1 MKILKIFG
9 VVVAVHAAVF
19 MFVFAIPGCR
29 TTSRSTPPPPP
40 PDTTSAP
47 ASVTYPG
54 TGNSNPVTATPSNAS
69 PSLNG
74 ADLNPGTSDGAPTVS
89 FNAGP
94 ASNAQH
100 FNPTRPGTSV
110 ADVLQGGEVTGVTP
124 ATTYKVVNN
133 DSLWK
138 VAKKHNIGVDDL
150 AKANNL
156 RPSSPLKVG
165 QKLIIPGK
173 PSAAST
179 SNGVAGA
186 PSGTRT
192 YTVKAGDSI
201 GSIAR
206 KQGITAATIRSLN
219 PQLKSDTVRAGQ
231 DLTLP
236 ASVAS
241 ASVATPAAS
250 AAPAAPAAPVA
261 APAPVNA
268 PAGSVEYTVKPGE
281 GLSQIAKK
289 YGVPMREIAS
299 LNNIADPK
307 SLRAGQKIVIP
318 GVKTPAPATI
328 PSVEQ
333 PPVSPVTPSESPIA
347 TSPAVESSPVSAP
360 GASDVP
366 PPPVVKVED
375 SAPPVAPAKN

>member
-40 PDTTSAP
+40 AETPSSP
-47 ASVTYPG
+47 ATVSYPG
-54 TGNSNPVTATPSNAS
+54 TSSINPVAVAPGDAS
-69 PSLNG
+69 APLNG
-74 ADLNPGTSDGAPTVS
+74 ADLNPGTSDGSPTVS

-94 ASNAQH
+94 SGSTQH
-100 FNPTRPGTSV
+100 FNPTRPGTPV
-110 ADVLQGGEVTGVTP
+110 ADALQSGEVTGVTP
-124 ATTYKVVNN
+124 ASTYKVVSN

-156 RPSSPLKVG
+156 RPGSPLKVG

-173 PSAAST
+173 AAASSSANT
-179 SNGVAGA
+179 SSGA
-186 PSGTRT
+186 SNATRT

-206 KQGITAATIRSLN
+206 KQGVTTAAIRSLN
-219 PQLKSDTVRAGQ
+219 PQMKSDTVRAGQ

-236 ASVAS
+236 ASS
-241 ASVATPAAS
+241 SS
-250 AAPAAPAAPVA
+250 APVA
-261 APAPVNA
+261 APKAAPAVTTAAATPAPVNA

-307 SLRAGQKIVIP
+307 SLRAGQKIMIP
-318 GVKTPAPATI
+318 GVKTAAPAPSTI

-333 PPVSPVTPSESPIA
+333 APVMPVTPAESPVA
-347 TSPAVESSPVSAP
+347 PASTVDSSPVSAP
-360 GASDVP
+360 SASDVP

-375 SAPPVAPAKN
+375 SSPIAPAKN